1 MFRFKPT
8 LLAFATFVLLSFAAI
23 STANA
28 APVVHATRAAF
39 DLAAPTT
46 TTITFG
52 TTTIDYANTI
62 TNFPP
67 VTFAGAANHEVGVH
81 TGTNF
86 GLASGNYALVAN
98 SNAGGFNVDNI
109 VITLPTGTHAV
120 GFDLKCGNGTQVPG
134 VCLGEYQVFVNGVL
148 AATVSSNQFNTFSF
162 IGFTA
167 TEDITNIAIRA
178 LSGGLPIV
186 DNFSTDAS
194 AVPEPATMV
203 LFGTGL
209 AGIASFARKRRRN
222 SSDASDEEEE
232 AEELAL

>member
-1 MFRFKPT
+1 MFRFNKT
-8 LLAFATFVLLSFAAI
+8 LLAFATFILLGFAAA

-28 APVVHATRAAF
+28 APVVHLTRAAF
-39 DLAAPTT
+39 DAAAPNT

-52 TTTIDYANTI
+52 TTTIDYASSL

-86 GLASGNYALVAN
+86 GLASGNYALVSN

-109 VITLPTGTHAV
+109 VITLPAGAHAV

-134 VCLGEYQVFVNGVL
+134 VCAGEYAIYVNGAL
-148 AATVSSNQFNTFSF
+148 ATTVSANQFNDFSF

-167 TEDITNIAIRA
+167 TEDITTIAIRS

-186 DNFSTDAS
+186 DNFSHDAS

-209 AGIASFARKRRRN
+209 AGMASFARKRRRN
-222 SSDASDEEEE
+222 SINVDEA
-232 AEELAL
+232 AEELAPL

>member
-1 MFRFKPT
+1 MFRFKST
-8 LLAFATFVLLSFAAI
+8 LLAFATFILLGFAAV

-28 APVVHATRAAF
+28 APVVHVTRAAF
-39 DLAAPTT
+39 DIAAPTT

-52 TTTIDYANTI
+52 TTTVDYTNSL

-67 VTFAGAANHEVGVH
+67 VTFAGAANHQVGVH

-86 GLASGNYALVAN
+86 GLASGNYALVSN
-98 SNAGGFNVDNI
+98 SNAPGQFNVDNI
-109 VITLPTGTHAV
+109 VITLPSGTHAV

-134 VCLGEYQVFVNGVL
+134 VCAGQYEVYVNGAL
-148 AATVSSNQFNTFSF
+148 AATVSSTQFNTFSF
-162 IGFTA
+162 IGFTD
-167 TEDITNIAIRA
+167 TEDITTIAIRA
-178 LSGGLPIV
+178 LSGGQPIV

-209 AGIASFARKRRRN
+209 AGLASFARKRRRN
-222 SSDASDEEEE
+222 GNDAVDEE